1 MAVFF
6 NLSLFNQASRYLNLI
21 LIYNEGFMG
30 TEIFIAFTG
39 LIQLEVL
46 RLTKHQG
53 HVLKSFEYFFQLH
66 VDH

>member
-6 NLSLFNQASRYLNLI
+6 NLTLFSQAFRYLNLI

-30 TEIFIAFTG
+30 TEILIAFTG
-39 LIQLEVL
+39 LIQMEVL
-46 RLTKHQG
+46 WLTKHQG
-53 HVLKSFEYFFQLH
+53 HVLKSFEYFFQLT